1 MLTSLSCK
9 PDPLRA
15 CAALASFCTR
25 YYWYKDPLCAHT
37 QVALPRF
44 GMAVQAPERA
54 FLTALSVISQLL
66 LMEGCWLHGRT
77 PMSLSQ
83 LLLSQLLLSQ
93 LLLMEGCWLHGRTPM
108 SLSQDFKW
116 PHKPLCFEYNTQCCL
131 CASLT
136 DWMTNLRA
144 PIITNL
150 RAPMITKLR
159 ASMITNLRVHL

>member
-83 LLLSQLLLSQ
+83 
-93 LLLMEGCWLHGRTPM
+93 
-108 SLSQDFKW
+108 DFKW